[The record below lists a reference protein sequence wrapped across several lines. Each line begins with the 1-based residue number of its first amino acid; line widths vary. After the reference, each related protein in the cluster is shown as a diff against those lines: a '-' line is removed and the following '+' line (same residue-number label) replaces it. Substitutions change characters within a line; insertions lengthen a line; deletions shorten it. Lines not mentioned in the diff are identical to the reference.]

1 MPRLTHNQYCE
12 HRSFLRD
19 AWLHGMGPYG
29 NFTPREQWD
38 LHAYFAPTKKM
49 SDAELRQYRKDKTEA
64 DPSLPQR
71 AGKIMSRFYDEHHAL
86 KYAVAPMPAVVAA
99 GKGASKRLRK
109 ADRRV
114 TVKAV
119 VKPEVDMDSMKKA
132 MRELVR
138 QLKDEELARQG
149 LAPFDF
155 EDFKREFDLTD
166 HDDPAAPPVA

>member
-1 MPRLTHNQYCE
+1 MPRLTHNKYCE
-12 HRSFLRD
+12 HRSFLWD
-19 AWLHGMGPYG
+19 VWQHHMVVYG

-49 SDAELRQYRKDKTEA
+49 SDAELWQYRKEKTEA

-71 AGKIMSRFYDEHHAL
+71 AGKVMPRFYDEYHAL
-86 KYAVAPMPAVVAA
+86 KHAGARVLVAA
-99 GKGASKRLRK
+99 AGSSKRRGK

-114 TVKAV
+114 TVNAV
-119 VKPEVDMDSMKKA
+119 VKPEIDMDSLKKA

-149 LAPFDF
+149 LQPFDF
-155 EDFKREFDLTD
+155 EEFNREFPTD
-166 HDDPAAPPVA
+166 HDDPEVPPAA

>member
-19 AWLHGMGPYG
+19 AWLHHAVIYG

-49 SDAELRQYRKDKTEA
+49 NDTELRQYRKEKTEA

-71 AGKIMSRFYDEHHAL
+71 AGKIMSRFYDEYHVLMHA
-86 KYAVAPMPAVVAA
+86 AASTPAVVEA

-109 ADRRV
+109 ADRRI

-119 VKPEVDMDSMKKA
+119 VKPEVDMNYLEKA
-132 MRELVR
+132 LRELV
-138 QLKDEELARQG
+138 KDMYAVERAKRGLPPLA
-149 LAPFDF
+149 
-155 EDFKREFDLTD
+155 TD
-166 HDDPAAPPVA
+166 HDDPGVPPAA